1 MYGIK
6 KTEKS
11 RKRFKKMIE
20 IVRCKRCNHILHNPE
35 SIKRGYG
42 KTCYRIIQLQEKQPE
57 KFDMKE
63 VKTLI
68 TSEIQRVLKEF
79 NFNRPMI
86 YNNTENIEI
95 IPTKIKKMPKFNI
108 IEVNKRLII
117 KELKEQ
123 LQKGI
128 SNVLQQVG
136 SFDEQINFYEPI
148 GILA

>member
-1 MYGIK
+1 
-6 KTEKS
+6 
-11 RKRFKKMIE
+11 MIQ
-20 IVRCKRCNHILHNPE
+20 IVRCKRCNHILHNSE

-42 KTCYRIIQLQEKQPE
+42 KTCYRIIQLQGKQPE

-63 VKTLI
+63 IKTLI

-79 NFNRPMI
+79 NFNRPI
-86 YNNTENIEI
+86 IHNNTEDIGI
-95 IPTKIKKMPKFNI
+95 IPIIITKIPKFNP
-108 IEVNKRLII
+108 IEANKRLVI

-128 SNVLQQVG
+128 NNVLQEVG
-136 SFDEQINFYEPI
+136 SFDEQINFYEHI

>member
-1 MYGIK
+1 MV
-6 KTEKS
+6 
-11 RKRFKKMIE
+11 E

-57 KFDMKE
+57 KFDTKE
-63 VKTLI
+63 IKTLI
-68 TSEIQRVLKEF
+68 TSEIQRILKEF
-79 NFNRPMI
+79 NFNRPI
-86 YNNTENIEI
+86 IHNNTEDIEI
-95 IPTKIKKMPKFNI
+95 VPIRITKIPKFNP
-108 IEVNKRLII
+108 IEVNKRLVI

-128 SNVLQQVG
+128 NNVLQEVG
-136 SFDEQINFYEPI
+136 SFDEQINFLEPI